1 MILLLLLI
9 IPLLGGVLG
18 LLWQRRASSLSAFSI
33 ASVFALTLYAY
44 FWGESRT
51 GLEDF
56 WLLEFKAD
64 WFYLGLD
71 GLSFVLL
78 LTSEIMAGL
87 ALVLSFDKP
96 KEQFFLLTTVSGLI
110 GLLLSIDLLSFFV
123 FWELMLV
130 PVYFWV
136 LLYGKERKIFAAL
149 QFIIFTQLSGL
160 ILLASIIAL
169 FNYTG
174 TLDINQLS
182 GIQLPAGPEFWI
194 ASGFTLAFLIKLPAF
209 PLHTWMPS
217 LFRDAPIPAIL
228 VGLLIKTGAYGLL
241 RFVLPLFP
249 QSAQVLAPFMMFLG
263 GIGVIYGAVLAFSQK
278 NPRKVLAFST
288 LSHASLM
295 LMGLFS
301 NNLLALSGVIVL
313 ILTHALASA
322 GLFVAL
328 EAHFGFSLFF
338 AMALLGLPGL
348 GNFVGELLLLFGL
361 FQQHPWAAMIGATS
375 LVLGAAYM
383 LRLIIQLYY
392 GSATTNS
399 LKKSPVLACTG
410 VAMILLWIGLSPAPL
425 LDLVVPTW
433 KDENTEPSQ
442 EPEPEPGP
450 GEELSLEGAG
460 NA

>member
-1 MILLLLLI
+1 MMLLFLLAT
-9 IPLLGGVLG
+9 PLLGGILSA
-18 LLWQRRASSLSAFSI
+18 LWQRRASTISAVSI
-33 ASVFALTLYAY
+33 IGVFVLTLVAY
-44 FWGESRT
+44 FWGESQT

-56 WLLEFKAD
+56 WLLEYKKD

-78 LTSEIMAGL
+78 LTSEIIAGL

-96 KEQFFLLTTVSGLI
+96 KEQFFLLTTLTGLI
-110 GLLLSIDLLSFFV
+110 GLLLSIDLLAFFV
-123 FWELMLV
+123 FWELMLI
-130 PVYFWV
+130 PIYFWV
-136 LLYGKERKIFAAL
+136 LAYGKERKIFAAL

-169 FNYTG
+169 FSYTG
-174 TLDINQLS
+174 TLDLNQLS
-182 GIQLPAGPEFWI
+182 VIELPKNVEFWI

-228 VGLLIKTGAYGLL
+228 VGLLVKTGAYGFL

-249 QSAQVLAPFMMFLG
+249 TSSLRLAPFMMFLG

-278 NPRKVLAFST
+278 NPRKVLAYST

-295 LMGLFS
+295 LMGLLS

-313 ILTHALASA
+313 LVTHALTSA
-322 GLFVAL
+322 GLFIVL

-361 FQQHPWAAMIGATS
+361 FEQHPWAAMVAATS

-383 LRLIIQLYY
+383 LRLMIQLYY
-392 GSATTNS
+392 GTSRINN
-399 LKKSPVLACTG
+399 LKRAPVLACSG
-410 VAMILLWIGLSPAPL
+410 IALILLWIGLFPAPL

-433 KDENTEPSQ
+433 TDENIEPA
-442 EPEPEPGP
+442 PEEIPIE
-450 GEELSLEGAG
+450 GES

>member
-1 MILLLLLI
+1 MILLFLLA
-9 IPLLGGVLG
+9 IPLLGALM
-18 LLWQRRASSLSAFSI
+18 SLFWERKAACISAASI

-56 WLLEFKAD
+56 WLVEYKKD

-87 ALVLSFDKP
+87 ALVISFSKP
-96 KEQFFLLTTVSGLI
+96 KEPFFLLTTLAGLI
-110 GLLLSIDLLSFFV
+110 GLLLSIDLLAFFI

-130 PVYFWV
+130 PIYFWV
-136 LLYGKERKIFAAL
+136 LAYGKERKIFAAL
-149 QFIIFTQLSGL
+149 QFIIFTQASGL

-169 FNYTG
+169 FSYTG
-174 TLDINQLS
+174 TLDLNQLS
-182 GIQLPAGPEFWI
+182 QIQLPRGVEFWI

-209 PLHTWMPS
+209 PFHVWMPS

-228 VGLLIKTGAYGLL
+228 TGLLVKTGAYGIF

-249 QSAQVLAPFMMFLG
+249 QSALSIAPFMIFIG
-263 GIGVIYGAVLAFSQK
+263 GIGVIYGAVLAYSQK
-278 NPRKVLAFST
+278 NPRKVLAYST

-301 NNLLALSGVIVL
+301 NNLLALTGVIVL
-313 ILTHALASA
+313 VITQALSSA
-322 GLFVAL
+322 GLFIAL
-328 EAHFGFSLFF
+328 EAHFGLSLFF
-338 AMALLGLPGL
+338 TMATLGLPGL
-348 GNFVGELLLLFGL
+348 ANFVGELLLLFGL
-361 FQQHPWAAMIGATS
+361 FQHHPWAAIIGALS

-392 GSATTNS
+392 GTPRVNS
-399 LKKSPVLACTG
+399 LERAPVLACG
-410 VAMILLWIGLSPAPL
+410 FVAIILLWIGLFPAPL

-433 KDENTEPSQ
+433 VGDNSEST
-442 EPEPEPGP
+442 PEEIPIE
-450 GEELSLEGAG
+450 GES

>member
-1 MILLLLLI
+1 MILIFLLA
-9 IPLLGGVLG
+9 IPLLGGI
-18 LLWQRRASSLSAFSI
+18 LSAIWGRKSSAISALSI
-33 ASVFALTLYAY
+33 AIVFILTTYAY
-44 FWGESRT
+44 FWGESQT

-56 WLLEFKAD
+56 WLVEYKAN
-64 WFYLGLD
+64 WFHLGLD

-78 LTSEIMAGL
+78 LTSEIIAGL
-87 ALVLSFDKP
+87 ALILSFDKP
-96 KEQFFLLTTVSGLI
+96 KEQFFLLTTLSGLI
-110 GLLLSIDLLSFFV
+110 GLLLSIDLLAFFV

-130 PVYFWV
+130 PVYLWV

-160 ILLASIIAL
+160 ALLASIVAL
-169 FNYTG
+169 FSYTG
-174 TLDINQLS
+174 TLDVNQLS
-182 GIQLPAGPEFWI
+182 GIQLPKHIEFWI

-209 PLHTWMPS
+209 PFHTWMPS
-217 LFRDAPIPAIL
+217 LFRDAPISAIL
-228 VGLLIKTGAYGLL
+228 TGLLVKTGAYGFL

-249 QSAQVLAPFMMFLG
+249 ESSLKLAPFMMFLG
-263 GIGVIYGAVLAFSQK
+263 AIGVVYGAVLAFSQK
-278 NPRKVLAFST
+278 NPRKVLAYST

-313 ILTHALASA
+313 IITHALASA

-338 AMALLGLPGL
+338 AMATLGLPGL

-361 FQQHPWAAMIGATS
+361 FQHHPWAAIVGATS

-383 LRLIIQLYY
+383 LRLMIQLYY
-392 GSATTNS
+392 GSPKPNDLRRA
-399 LKKSPVLACTG
+399 PVVACSG
-410 VAMILLWIGLSPAPL
+410 IALILLWIGLFPAPL
-425 LDLVVPTW
+425 LDLVAPTW
-433 KDENTEPSQ
+433 KDENTEPAQ
-442 EPEPEPGP
+442 EPEPEEEIPAE
-450 GEELSLEGAG
+450 GEG